1 MIFKVNTDKSLIQ
14 IHIPLEDED
23 VFLRAQKNGKLEYIK
38 VLKAELPKYSGSLK
52 INKLFY
58 KRVDEKIILDI
69 DRILNAWIDKLYL
82 QIESILYLKYPQ
94 SKQSSDLADKLY
106 FENALKAKGV
116 KTLEKTIVTKITA
129 FNDGKTFDEI
139 LDGVADENKEA
150 MAQLLKV
157 GIRIS
162 WVQACKSE
170 LKTAIA
176 ENREPVY
183 PEFPE
188 I

>member
-1 MIFKVNTDKSLIQ
+1 MVARIYDDNSVDIIDIPVKDERTFIDKQKGQ
-14 IHIPLEDED
+14 IRFITVDKLPTVDYMQKAIYKFNNQLNCIEIDE
-23 VFLRAQKNGKLEYIK
+23 VKTRCLWS
-38 VLKAELPKYSGSLK
+38 VLKGKQASDLIYS
-52 INKLFY
+52 
-58 KRVDEKIILDI
+58 
-69 DRILNAWIDKLYL
+69 
-82 QIESILYLKYPQ
+82 KYPQ

-157 GIRIS
+157 GIRVS

>member
-1 MIFKVNTDKSLIQ
+1 MRILKIEVDNDNNIFKDCRIFSYDN
-14 IHIPLEDED
+14 IPNNINVRDLFVPD
-23 VFLRAQKNGKLEYIK
+23 NINN
-38 VLKAELPKYSGSLK
+38 
-52 INKLFY
+52 INKSNIVKTGDGNYICKLISETTTVTMDISTYIYMFY
-58 KRVDEKIILDI
+58 
-69 DRILNAWIDKLYL
+69 
-82 QIESILYLKYPQ
+82 SQ

-106 FENALKAKGV
+106 FENILKAKGV

-139 LDGVADENKEA
+139 LVGVVDENKEA

-157 GIRIS
+157 GIRVS

>member
-1 MIFKVNTDKSLIQ
+1 MSILKEVFKNGVLIGYDIDDNTDFIKIDDSDKI
-14 IHIPLEDED
+14 
-23 VFLRAQKNGKLEYIK
+23 NGFRNNKDNIFI
-38 VLKAELPKYSGSLK
+38 SLK
-52 INKLFY
+52 EQMQNNLILFIY
-58 KRVDEKIILDI
+58 
-69 DRILNAWIDKLYL
+69 
-82 QIESILYLKYPQ
+82 SKYPQ
-94 SKQSSDLADKLY
+94 PKQSSDLADKLY